1 MDKLLQKAIQ
11 NFGLF
16 FFFGFGE
23 PLTFELPFGE
33 VSSESHWIR
42 MLQPIA
48 PP

>member
-11 NFGLF
+11 NFGL

-33 VSSESHWIR
+33 VSSESHWI
-42 MLQPIA
+42 
-48 PP
+48 